1 MWPVLTIGSRGADV
15 GNWQRFLRAHDISG
29 DGANPIAVDEAFG
42 PITSNATRIWQ
53 AREGLALTGIV
64 GRQDRVIASTTLEA
78 QGPPYIP
85 FLQAQHYT
93 PVYPK
98 TRTIDLIVVHSMQNQ
113 EKPDSA
119 ENVALWFAG
128 KSTYTAPKASAH
140 YCFDTDSAV
149 QCVRDQDVAWQAAGA
164 NHNGIGLEHAGFAR
178 QTHDEWSDVTSAL
191 ILDRSARL
199 AAQLAIRYNIP
210 LVKLAPDELK
220 AGLRGFVGHVDC
232 TIAFPGPGRTHVDP
246 GTGYPWQTYLEN
258 VRRYT

>member
-85 FLQAQHYT
+85 FLQAKHFT

-98 TRTIDLIVVHSMQNQ
+98 ARTIDLIVIHSMEVK
-113 EKPDSA
+113 EKPDAA

-128 KSTYTAPKASAH
+128 LSSYAPPKASCH
-140 YCFDTDSAV
+140 YAIDTDNAV
-149 QCVRDQDVAWQAAGA
+149 QCVRDQDVAWHAPGA
-164 NHNGIGLEHAGFAR
+164 NHNGIGFEHAGFAR
-178 QTHDEWSDVTSAL
+178 QTHAEWNDVASTL
-191 ILDRSARL
+191 ILDRSARI
-199 AAQLAIRYNIP
+199 AAQLATRYNIP

-220 AGLRGFVGHVDC
+220 AGLRGFVGHHDC
-232 TIAFPGPGRTHVDP
+232 TIAFPGPRRNHWDP
-246 GTGYPWQTYLEN
+246 GGGFPWNTYLEN